1 MQEISQSSEQKPT
14 SQHVHSQS
22 LWAKS
27 ARRFRRHRLAVAG
40 LIMLTFLVSLALLAP
55 VLGRYDPNTVNLADR
70 SQPPSMEHFFG
81 TDGTGRDVFARTLHA
96 GRISLTVGIIS
107 VAISATLGVI
117 IGSIAGY
124 FGGRTDMILM
134 RITDMVLTF
143 PRLVIII
150 AMVAIL
156 GPSLFNTMLVIGL
169 LSWPR
174 FARLTRGQFLSL
186 REQEYVHAAR
196 SLGTSKRTIISEH
209 LLPNTI
215 SPIMVAVTLDVAT
228 MILLEASL
236 SFLGLGVQAPT
247 ASWGNML
254 RDSRSISVLETMPW
268 MWIPPGL
275 MIALSVLSINFI
287 GDGLR
292 DALDP
297 KHIID

>member
-1 MQEISQSSEQKPT
+1 MQEITQNSEQKPAT
-14 SQHVHSQS
+14 QHVHSQS

-27 ARRFRRHRLAVAG
+27 ARRFKRHRLAVVG
-40 LIMLTFLVSLALLAP
+40 LIMLVFLVSLAAFAPLLSP
-55 VLGRYDPNTVNLADR
+55 YDPNEVDLANR
-70 SQPPSMEHFFG
+70 NQPPSSEHWFG
-81 TDGTGRDVFARTLHA
+81 TDGTGRDVFTRTLYA
-96 GRISLTVGIIS
+96 GRISLSVGIIT

-124 FGGRTDMILM
+124 FGGRVDMVLM

-156 GPSLFNTMLVIGL
+156 GPSLINTMLVIGL

-174 FARLTRGQFLSL
+174 FARLTRGQFLTL
-186 REQEYVHAAR
+186 REQEYVQAAR
-196 SLGTSKRTIISEH
+196 SLGTSKRTIITEH

-236 SFLGLGVQAPT
+236 SFLGLGIQAPT

-254 RDSRSISVLETMPW
+254 RDARSISALETTPW
-268 MWIPPGL
+268 IWFPPGL

>member
-1 MQEISQSSEQKPT
+1 MQENTQVLEPKQT
-14 SQHVHSQS
+14 TQHVHSQN

-27 ARRFRRHRLAVAG
+27 ARRFKRHRLAVLG
-40 LIMLTFLVSLALLAP
+40 LIMLTILGGLALFAP
-55 VLGRYDPNTVNLADR
+55 LLGRYEPDAVDLASR
-70 SQPPSMEHFFG
+70 NQPPSMEHFFG
-81 TDGTGRDVFARTLHA
+81 TDGTGRDIFTRTLYA
-96 GRISLTVGIIS
+96 GRVSLTVALIS

-124 FGGRTDMILM
+124 FGGRTDMFLM
-134 RITDMVLTF
+134 RMTDMVLTF

-156 GPSLFNTMLVIGL
+156 GPSLLNTMLVIGL

-186 REQEYVHAAR
+186 REQEYVHAAK
-196 SLGTSKRTIISEH
+196 SLGTSKRTIITEH
-209 LLPNTI
+209 LLPNTM
-215 SPIMVAVTLDVAT
+215 SPILVAITLDVAT

-268 MWIPPGL
+268 MWFPPGL
-275 MIALSVLSINFI
+275 MIATAVLSINFI